1 MKPRTRL
8 LAIDPGK
15 VRLGL
20 AISDAER
27 RLASP
32 LTTYTRR
39 TMEQDARF
47 LKKIIDDEEIGQLVI
62 GLPVH
67 LDGREGEQA
76 KAARAFGAW
85 LQDLTGLPCVFFD
98 ERFTTLEAESA
109 LWDAGLSHKKRKQR
123 RDQVAAQILLQ
134 TYLEAGCPLQSQ
146 PTALDEAAP

>member
-20 AISDAER
+20 AISDAEH

-32 LTTYTRR
+32 LTTYTRH
-39 TMEQDARF
+39 TPELDAIY
-47 LKKIIDDEEIGQLVI
+47 LKKVFEDEEVGRIII

-67 LDGREGEQA
+67 LNGTEGEQA

-85 LQDLTGLPCVFFD
+85 LQEITPLPCVFFD
-98 ERFTTLEAESA
+98 ERFTTFEAESA
-109 LWDAGLSHKKRKQR
+109 LWQAGLTHKKRKQR

-134 TYLEAGCPLQSQ
+134 TYLEAGCPMQSQ
-146 PTALDEAAP
+146 AAAFDELT

>member
-1 MKPRTRL
+1 MKARTRL

-32 LTTYTRR
+32 LLTYTRR
-39 TMEQDARF
+39 DPQQDGRF
-47 LKKIIDDEEIGQLVI
+47 LKKVVEDEEVCAIVV

-67 LDGREGEQA
+67 LNGSEGEQA

-85 LQDLTGLPCVFFD
+85 LQDVTGLPCVFFD
-98 ERFTTLEAESA
+98 ERFTTFEAESA
-109 LWDAGLSHKKRKQR
+109 LWDAGLTHKKRKAR

-134 TYLEAGCPLQSQ
+134 TYLEAGCPMESKAGPL
-146 PTALDEAAP
+146 EE